1 MKLGRVVVEVL
12 TQRHQKQLNGQRRDK
27 QEDRNQ
33 QRMSCLSWQ
42 LKLRRGMK
50 RRRRK
55 SRGIKAKQCA
65 EGEGRVL
72 EETQVAEG
80 VVEGV
85 GQLILQSSEATDGQA
100 RK

>member
-12 TQRHQKQLNGQRRDK
+12 TQRHQKQLHGQRRDK

-42 LKLRRGMK
+42 FKL
-50 RRRRK
+50 RRRK
-55 SRGIKAKQCA
+55 SRGIAKQCA

-85 GQLILQSSEATDGQA
+85 GQLPLQSSEATDGQA